1 MHFQSAPGPCLIDTH
16 CHLDAA
22 EFNGQRD
29 EIVSTAQACGVG
41 QLLLPSIHSDSF
53 ADSLAMRARYG
64 CWIAFGL
71 HPIYLARHQDDHLQL
86 LEQQLQQHAPVAV
99 GEIGLDY
106 YLPGLDAARQ
116 ESLLV
121 EQLKLARKYNL
132 PVLLHVRRA
141 QDRVLKYLRQIP
153 VPGGIAHAFNG
164 SRQQAEAFIGLGF
177 KLGFGGAMTYSGSRR
192 IRELAATLP
201 LSALVLETDAPDIR
215 PEWAQQQPNVP
226 ANIKNFAAVL
236 AGLRAMDLHTLTGA
250 LWRNSYQA
258 IGLAMPNV

>member
-22 EFNGQRD
+22 EFDGQRD
-29 EIVSTAQACGVG
+29 AIVAAAQASDVG
-41 QLLLPSIHSDSF
+41 QLLRPSIHSDSF

-71 HPIYLARHQDDHLQL
+71 HPIYLARHLDDHLHS
-86 LEQQLQQHAPVAV
+86 LEQHLQQHAPQAV

-106 YLPGLDAARQ
+106 YVPGLDAARQ

-132 PVLLHVRRA
+132 PVLLHVRRS
-141 QDRVLKYLRQIP
+141 QDRILKYLRQIP

-164 SRQQAEAFIGLGF
+164 SRQQADAFIQLGF

-215 PEWAQQQPNVP
+215 PQWAQQLPNTP
-226 ANIKNFAAVL
+226 ANIEKFAFVMAE
-236 AGLRAMDLHTLTGA
+236 LRNIDFNELRLA
-250 LWRNSYQA
+250 LWRNAYHA
-258 IGLAMPNV
+258 IGLTLPT